1 MYHDLCSGN
10 TSISVPTKV
19 CENPPDFAW
28 PNRHKMRPMVAMMRP
43 NGDPSMSS
51 FQQIYDSA
59 WHHPGVAFV
68 GSGVVLLWALWRRP
82 PALGMLLGLQLLMII
97 DALCTGGLVPIPHA
111 SGWGQLV
118 PVFFVVQGDARFYFL
133 LAKGRFSR
141 RKTLALA
148 LLAGLF
154 VPLSSYA
161 LQSVFPELLPTRRH
175 LFLTHE
181 LLFCGVV
188 LSLLWRLRSVAR
200 SSSLKWQRRLC
211 LFELLQ
217 YGLWVLSDVVILCGM
232 DIGFALRLVPNLMY
246 YVLFVPFALTT
257 TPAAEART

>member
-1 MYHDLCSGN
+1 
-10 TSISVPTKV
+10 
-19 CENPPDFAW
+19 
-28 PNRHKMRPMVAMMRP
+28 
-43 NGDPSMSS
+43 MSS

-59 WHHPGVAFV
+59 WHHPGVAFL
-68 GSGVVLLWALWRRP
+68 GGGVVILWALWRRP
-82 PALGMLLGLQLLMII
+82 PALGMLVGLQLLMII

-111 SGWGQLV
+111 SVWGQLV

-133 LAKGRFSR
+133 LANRRFSR
-141 RKTLALA
+141 RKTLLLA

-154 VPLSSYA
+154 VPLCSYA
-161 LQSVFPELLPTRRH
+161 LQTLLPELLPTRRH

-181 LLFCGVV
+181 LLFCGVA
-188 LSLLWRLRSVAR
+188 LSLLWRLRSVAKSPSPPR
-200 SSSLKWQRRLC
+200 LKWQRRLC

-217 YGLWVLSDVVILCGM
+217 YGLWVLSDVLILCGM

-257 TPAAEART
+257 TTASEART